1 MDVIDKIKKKARKH
15 LDRNDNAHGYIHA
28 LRVENLAREIW
39 KREGGDWL
47 VISAACLMHDWFS
60 YKGRVYHVSEPAL
73 GKIRKELA
81 GFEFPKDKIE
91 AVIEAIRHHEDY
103 SGRKLSKECLI
114 LQDADRLDAIGAIG
128 IARCF
133 YTTAL
138 LGYPFGTPK
147 DMHALEKKYHI
158 GQITPAIQ
166 HFYTKL
172 IHLKSSMNTPY
183 AKKLAQERHDFMLE
197 FLRRFKL
204 EWNGKK

>member
-1 MDVIDKIKKKARKH
+1 MTPLDKIKRKAKKE
-15 LDRNDNAHGYIHA
+15 LDRNDNAHGYRHA

-39 KREGGDWL
+39 KREGGDWA
-47 VISAACLMHDWFS
+47 VISAACLMHDWLS
-60 YKGRVYHVSEPAL
+60 HKGRVYHVSEPAL
-73 GKIRKELA
+73 REIRKELT
-81 GFEFPKDKIE
+81 GFGFPEDKIE

-138 LGYPFGTPK
+138 LGYPFGTPEE
-147 DMHALEKKYHI
+147 MRPLEKKYHI

-172 IHLKSSMNTPY
+172 VHLKKNMNTPY

-197 FLRRFKL
+197 FLRRFKM
-204 EWNGKK
+204 EWEGKK